1 MDVYL
6 RKIFD
11 KNMLNR
17 RILRI
22 KAFKV
27 LYSSVLAGNMSLSQA
42 ESQLE
47 ISCEATR
54 DLYIYMLGIISPLTK
69 IAKDRIEAA
78 KAKFNPTEEEKNPN
92 MKFAENALAVL
103 IDSDQDFQKV
113 FKKKKFDWSQYDLL
127 LKKVMTSV
135 ASKEYFAE
143 YMASP
148 ERSLAEDCK
157 LFTRIYEEEFEDCV
171 ELEKLLE
178 DKSLYWNDDLA
189 YSLTWCC
196 KTLKNLA
203 KGESWSLIPLYQS
216 EMLKGDGVESDK
228 FFVRKLL
235 QASFAGYEKYSA
247 MVAESVTGWEKE
259 RLFSTDV
266 VLISMG
272 LAEAVSFPTIPVKVT
287 MNEYVEISKFYGT
300 PKSRSFVNGLL
311 DKLVQQLANEGQI
324 NKDGKGLL

>member
-1 MDVYL
+1 
-6 RKIFD
+6 
-11 KNMLNR
+11 MLNR

-27 LYSSVLAGNMSLSQA
+27 LYSSVLSGNMSLFQA
-42 ESQLE
+42 EAQLE
-47 ISCEATR
+47 LSCEAAR
-54 DLYIYMLGIISPLTK
+54 DLYVYMLGIVSPLTR
-69 IAKDRIEAA
+69 IAQNRIEAGLS
-78 KAKFNPTEEEKNPN
+78 KFNPTEEEKNPN
-92 MKFAENALAVL
+92 RKFAENSLAVL
-103 IDSDQDFQKV
+103 LDADEDFQKV
-113 FKKKKFDWSQYDLL
+113 FKKKKFDWSQYDLF

-135 ASKEYFAE
+135 ASKEYYAE

-148 ERSLAEDCK
+148 ARSLAEDCK
-157 LFTRIYEEEFEDCV
+157 LFTKIFEEEFVDSE
-171 ELEKLLE
+171 ELEKILE

-216 EMLKGDGVESDK
+216 ELLKGEGVESDK
-228 FFVRKLL
+228 YFVRKLL
-235 QASFAGYEKYSA
+235 QASFASYEKYSS

-266 VLISMG
+266 VLIVMG
-272 LAEAVSFPTIPVKVT
+272 LAEAVTFPTIPVKVT

-311 DKLVQQLANEGQI
+311 DNLIQQLANEGQI
-324 NKDGKGLL
+324 NKEGKGLL